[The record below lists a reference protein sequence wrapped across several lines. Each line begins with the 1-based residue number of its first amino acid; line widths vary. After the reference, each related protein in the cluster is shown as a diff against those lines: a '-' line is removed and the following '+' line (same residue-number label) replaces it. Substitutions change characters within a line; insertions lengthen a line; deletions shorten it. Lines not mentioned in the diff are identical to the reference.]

1 MNTDAAHL
9 EQRKTNDAA
18 SITVLGIA
26 GSARRQGNTD
36 LLLDQF
42 LTGAEDGGAD
52 VDKVILS
59 RCRIAH
65 CLACELCFETGFC
78 AIEDEFQRIEAKILT
93 ADVIA
98 LAAPVYFWNLPG
110 HAKIL
115 VDRSESQWA
124 RKYVREEPLAVTPAG
139 HRRRRGVFIATAG
152 QPEADFSGIL
162 QTVISFFDVWETD
175 LWRDL
180 LLEDVD
186 EKGAILDHDNALEL
200 ARRLGRQSV
209 SAPWDDGS

>member
-1 MNTDAAHL
+1 MNADATDR
-9 EQRKTNDAA
+9 EQQRAIIPA
-18 SITVLGIA
+18 STTVLGIA
-26 GSARRQGNTD
+26 GSARRRGNTD

-42 LTGAEDGGAD
+42 LTGAESAGALAD
-52 VDKVILS
+52 RVILS
-59 RCRIAH
+59 RCQITH
-65 CLACELCFETGFC
+65 CVACELCFEAGFC
-78 AIEDEFQRIEAKILT
+78 AIDDDFQRVEEKILT

-110 HAKIL
+110 HAKSL

-124 RKYVREEPLAVTPAG
+124 RKYVRQEPLAATPAG
-139 HRRRRGVFIATAG
+139 HRRRRGVFMATAG

-175 LWRDL
+175 LWREL

-186 EKGAILDHDNALEL
+186 EKGAILDHDGALEA
-200 ARRLGRQSV
+200 ARQLGKESV
-209 SAPWDDGS
+209 SASWD